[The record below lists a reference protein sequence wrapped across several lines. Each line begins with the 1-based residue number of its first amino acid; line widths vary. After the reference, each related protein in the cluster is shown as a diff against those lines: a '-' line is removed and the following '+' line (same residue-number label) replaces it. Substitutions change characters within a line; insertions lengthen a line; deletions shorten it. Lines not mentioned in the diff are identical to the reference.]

1 MDTQLDLH
9 HWLLFLQTLFYN
21 DMNAYKRKKV
31 LRGTQ
36 PSKPWGIAADPNGGA
51 LAAGSIVLLHMQNFH
66 THRNGASAAAATTE
80 SSYEPPSKADY
91 PIGRS
96 SPREP

>member
-1 MDTQLDLH
+1 
-9 HWLLFLQTLFYN
+9 
-21 DMNAYKRKKV
+21 MNAYKRKKV

-51 LAAGSIVLLHMQNFH
+51 LAAGSITLLHMLNFH

-96 SPREP
+96 SPKEP